1 MYANV
6 ELSSSLGSGLTIP
19 SDALLDAGSDQ
30 LVFIAEGDGY
40 YGPRRV
46 QIGHRL
52 GERVQVLQGLNEGD
66 EIATGAAFFLDSE
79 SQLRAAA
86 GGWEPP
92 AATTTGIPAARAT
105 ITFRTDPSPPRNGEN
120 ELEVSISDPSG
131 RPIEDAQV
139 RVVFHM
145 AAMPSMNMPAMT
157 SEATL
162 MHEGGGNYRGK
173 GLVSMIGRWD
183 VTVTA
188 TRRGERLGSLQT
200 TIVAR

>member
-1 MYANV
+1 
-6 ELSSSLGSGLTIP
+6 
-19 SDALLDAGSDQ
+19 
-30 LVFIAEGDGY
+30 
-40 YGPRRV
+40 
-46 QIGHRL
+46 
-52 GERVQVLQGLNEGD
+52 
-66 EIATGAAFFLDSE
+66 
-79 SQLRAAA
+79 
-86 GGWEPP
+86 
-92 AATTTGIPAARAT
+92 
-105 ITFRTDPSPPRNGEN
+105 
-120 ELEVSISDPSG
+120 
-131 RPIEDAQV
+131 
-139 RVVFHM
+139 M